1 MKYKNSKQ
9 NYYCIWK
16 LWAGFCS
23 LLDSC
28 KCKPK
33 CDKLKCKCKKCH

>member
-16 LWAGFCS
+16 LWAGFCA
-23 LLDSC
+23 LLNNC
-28 KCKPK
+28 KCKTKECK
-33 CDKLKCKCKKCH
+33 CQKKLKN

>member
-16 LWAGFCS
+16 LWAGFCA
-23 LLDSC
+23 LLNGC

-33 CDKLKCKCKKCH
+33 CKCKECKCQKK